1 MLRSQNQTRRTL
13 DSLANLKRP
22 KVQLQQNNA
31 VIQQVNN
38 ELPEEK
44 NIANKILEVD
54 HESRLDTGTQE
65 ETIGRDSSLE
75 TVGEDDRP
83 EDG

>member
-1 MLRSQNQTRRTL
+1 
-13 DSLANLKRP
+13 
-22 KVQLQQNNA
+22 
-31 VIQQVNN
+31 VNN

-44 NIANKILEVD
+44 NIANKILEID
-54 HESRLDTGTQE
+54 HESRLDFGKTQ